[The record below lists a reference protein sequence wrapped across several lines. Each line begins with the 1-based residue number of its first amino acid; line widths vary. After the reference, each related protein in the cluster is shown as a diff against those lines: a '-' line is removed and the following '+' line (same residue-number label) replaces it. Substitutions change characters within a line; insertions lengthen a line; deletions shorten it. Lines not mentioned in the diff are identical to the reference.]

1 MTNLKKLKLNFVE
14 SYFGD
19 RGGWGM
25 VEFFQ
30 VN

>member
-1 MTNLKKLKLNFVE
+1 MTNLKKKLKLNFVE

-25 VEFFQ
+25 VEFI
-30 VN
+30 